1 MIIAMVAALVASA
14 AQGSAGERLIQ
25 ADLAGFAEAHRV
37 ESANGM
43 IVEWVPRG
51 ESVERWTR
59 MVTHQRFA
67 GAALRLRPHDLLDNM
82 IAGLRTGCP
91 GARTSE
97 VTRFTVSGRPAARF
111 RADCPL
117 NPSTRMPETFTA
129 LAIAGEADMHVAQV
143 AFRRVP
149 SASDD
154 SWAETQLRSVRLCGA
169 DSKETACAAR

>member
-1 MIIAMVAALVASA
+1 MIMTIIAAMAATA
-14 AQGSAGERLIQ
+14 AQGAAGERLVQ

-37 ESANGM
+37 EGTNGM

-67 GAALRLRPHDLLDNM
+67 GAALRLRPQDLLDNM

-91 GARTSE
+91 GARTSA
-97 VTRFTVSGRPAARF
+97 VTRFAVSGRPAARF

-129 LAIAGEADMHVAQV
+129 VAIAGEADMHVAQV

-149 SASDD
+149 SANDD
-154 SWAETQLRSVRLCGA
+154 SWAETQLQSVILCGA
-169 DSKETACAAR
+169 DSKETACTAR